1 MHDVLLDSVQQVHNM
16 IIRLKC
22 FTESTMSYLK
32 LKLKI
37 DRGAFK

>member
-1 MHDVLLDSVQQVHNM
+1 MHDLLLDSVRQVHNM
-16 IIRLKC
+16 TIRHKC

-37 DRGAFK
+37 DKGAFK